1 MCECVCVF
9 YLFVLFLLVGS
20 EEENSSKSVVRLV
33 PTLGSSQ
40 AEQANLVDEL
50 TPDRILEL
58 PVIFEDQ
65 QPEEN
70 DSTVKL
76 ILSNNNVITMEP
88 NKQRAKPTIPAVKYI
103 KKAQVPVKC
112 TKIFLTKKD
121 EGSVT
126 VPSTVLVEEV
136 RNNNGSSETNIGRTK
151 PRIRHIPAT
160 QHSHQAQFYWQQY

>member
-1 MCECVCVF
+1 MCFVYVCIYTYIF
-9 YLFVLFLLVGS
+9 FFFSGS
-20 EEENSSKSVVRLV
+20 EEESSSNSVVHLV
-33 PTLGSSQ
+33 PTMGSSSQ
-40 AEQANLVDEL
+40 SEQSSLVDEL

-76 ILSNNNVITMEP
+76 ILSNNNVIAMES
-88 NKQRAKPTIPAVKYI
+88 NKQRNKPSIPAVKYI

-121 EGSVT
+121 ESNVA
-126 VPSTVLVEEV
+126 VPATVLVEEV
-136 RNNNGSSETNIGRTK
+136 RNNNGNGDTNTSRTK

-160 QHSHQAQFYWQQY
+160 QHSHQAQFY